1 VTEAEHRAL
10 LALCEDLTI
19 NWVFAHGDITARNV
33 LDGPD
38 GPVLIDWEWAGLY
51 PDGYELA
58 FVWFALVD
66 RPGGREAV
74 EAAIHTYPRTFW
86 LSALLIE
93 LLHLE
98 FGVPEQFR
106 STHVET
112 KERLLAR
119 VLDAG

>member
-1 VTEAEHRAL
+1 LTETEHRAL
-10 LALCEDLTI
+10 LALLGDMTI
-19 NWVFAHGDITARNV
+19 KWVFAHGDITPRNV

-38 GPVLIDWEWAGLY
+38 GLVLIDWEWAGLY

-58 FVWFALVD
+58 FLWFVLVD

-74 EAAIHTYPRTFW
+74 ESQIRPEPRTFW

-98 FGVPEQFR
+98 FGVDEEFPP
-106 STHVET
+106 H
-112 KERLLAR
+112 AR
-119 VLDAG
+119 PDKRAPARACA